1 MEPDFVLPS
10 INDLAVNQPRHQPS
24 TAAIERVFS
33 VAGFIVSST
42 LLSNETFEFLLF
54 NHLNSDLRAFGGR
67 VDEFVSCRKRTYK
80 DWAVKMLVKRLS
92 AIIEK
97 NIGDSLGRDG
107 TQDAHWELGRKLGGG
122 GGGNLKNGGWGW
134 D

>member
-33 VAGFIVSST
+33 VAGFIVSSRRT
-42 LLSNETFEFLLF
+42 LLGDETFEFLLF

-67 VDEFVSCRKRTYK
+67 VDEFVSCRKRKYK
-80 DWAVKMLVKRLS
+80 DC
-92 AIIEK
+92 
-97 NIGDSLGRDG
+97 G
-107 TQDAHWELGRKLGGG
+107 Q
-122 GGGNLKNGGWGW
+122 
-134 D
+134 